1 MGAEGVPAVAVAV
14 TSRRVKVSRAVQYAA
29 SIIVLMFVQS
39 VAAMVLPEDRTDTM
53 YHRYSGGGVTIDGPS
68 VLVRAGD
75 EKRFSGWANYYID
88 TVSSASI
95 DVVTQGSPYEETRK
109 ETSVGLD
116 YLHANTIMSLAYSN
130 SNEDDYQANSGHF
143 DVVQSMFGDLTTVSL
158 GYSYAKDTVEQNE
171 QPDFSED
178 VTRQN
183 YRVGLSQ
190 ILTKSLVFDLAYEAI
205 TDEGFLNNP
214 YRSVR
219 YADSSTPVGYSFEAE
234 RYPNTRTSHAVSGA
248 MMYYLPY
255 RASIRGQYRFFT
267 DSWGIN
273 SNTVE
278 LLYTHPFKAGWTLDL
293 GYRYYDQT
301 GADFYSDLFPRQNAQ
316 NFLAR
321 DKELSEFTDH
331 TIGVGLTWDFLRR
344 GWGVLSK
351 GSFTVKYNRIFFD
364 YSDFRDIRE
373 QAAAPGDE
381 PLYNFAA
388 SVWQAYLSVW
398 Y

>member
-1 MGAEGVPAVAVAV
+1 MAVAATSFLRRQRARAMRCLAAV
-14 TSRRVKVSRAVQYAA
+14 LLLGMVYPV
-29 SIIVLMFVQS
+29 M
-39 VAAMVLPEDRTDTM
+39 AMVLPEDRTDTM
-53 YHRYSGGGVTIDGPS
+53 YHRYNGGGVTIDGPS

-88 TVSSASI
+88 KVSSASI

-109 ETSVGLD
+109 ETSLGVD
-116 YLHANTIMSLAYSN
+116 YLHANTLMSLAYSN
-130 SNEDDYQANSGHF
+130 SNEDDYQAHSGHF
-143 DVVQSMFGDLTTVSL
+143 DIVQSMFGDLTTVSL
-158 GYSYAKDTVEQNE
+158 GYSYAEDTVEQNE

-183 YRVGLSQ
+183 YRVGLTQ

-219 YADSSTPVGYSFEAE
+219 YVDSGSAAGYSFEPE

-248 MMYYLPY
+248 LMYYLPY

-267 DSWGIN
+267 DTWGID
-273 SNTVE
+273 SNTIEV
-278 LLYTHPFKAGWTLDL
+278 LYTHPFKFGWTLDL
-293 GYRYYDQT
+293 GYRYYDQSA
-301 GADFYSDLFPRQNAQ
+301 ADFYSDLFPRQNAQ

-321 DKELSEFTDH
+321 DKELSEFSDH

-344 GWGVLSK
+344 GWGALNK
-351 GSFTVKYNRIFFD
+351 GSFTVKYSRIFFD
-364 YSDFRDIRE
+364 YSDYRDIRQ
-373 QAAAPGDE
+373 QAAVAGEE
-381 PLYNFAA
+381 PLYDLTAN
-388 SVWQAYLSVW
+388 VWQAYLSVW